1 MMRATFCLIVK
12 DALDEEDARKA
23 AWAMWHATVG
33 HAMTVYLGRMEGLV
47 WRGYLAS
54 QVVYESAAAAART
67 SAEAEAIR
75 NLEPLFEKQR
85 DSVLYAWTESGEPIG
100 PKIGVT
106 EISEDILHAL
116 ARFRLAAREQQ
127 RENDRSDSAARREVW
142 KLRFQG
148 AGVAAAIAGVLL
160 TIL

>member
-1 MMRATFCLIVK
+1 
-12 DALDEEDARKA
+12 
-23 AWAMWHATVG
+23 MWHATVG
-33 HAMTVYLGRMEGLV
+33 HAMTVYLGRMESLV

-54 QVVYESAAAAART
+54 QIVYESAAAAART

-106 EISEDILHAL
+106 EISEDILRAL
-116 ARFRLAAREQQ
+116 ARFQLAVREEQK
-127 RENDRSDSAARREVW
+127 ENDRGESAARREMW

-148 AGVAAAIAGVLL
+148 AGVAVPVVALL
-160 TIL
+160 LKVIGLV